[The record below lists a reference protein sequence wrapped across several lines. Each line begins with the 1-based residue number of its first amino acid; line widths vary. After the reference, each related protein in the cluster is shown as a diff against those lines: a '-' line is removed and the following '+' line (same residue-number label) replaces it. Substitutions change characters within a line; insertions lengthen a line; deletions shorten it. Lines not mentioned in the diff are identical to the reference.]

1 MDKRAIE
8 IKSILKKQYPEAT
21 FRVRIEKYSGGE
33 TIYIYTD
40 LVKEFTPEEA
50 EAHWLYNTGQVTEIT
65 EVVERMKKKKARNK
79 KIDQDIHRLLKDY
92 YHIAYDEY
100 SGEVL
105 LGGNTY
111 LDILPKEG

>member
-8 IKSILKKQYPEAT
+8 IKRILKKQYPEAT

-33 TIYIYTD
+33 TIY
-40 LVKEFTPEEA
+40 
-50 EAHWLYNTGQVTEIT
+50 
-65 EVVERMKKKKARNK
+65 
-79 KIDQDIHRLLKDY
+79 RLLKDY